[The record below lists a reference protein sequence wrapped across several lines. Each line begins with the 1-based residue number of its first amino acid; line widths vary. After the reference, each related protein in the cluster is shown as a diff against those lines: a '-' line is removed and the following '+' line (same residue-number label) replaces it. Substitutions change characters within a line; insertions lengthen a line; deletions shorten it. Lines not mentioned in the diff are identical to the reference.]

1 MTQIRNA
8 PADRSGDDFEWVNT
22 WADASGLKAAREF
35 AAAPVRAATLPPKP
49 TVAAAAASAPA
60 APDTRFPIAPDQL
73 ERDIAEIEKARD
85 AINAAEGKGAFVL
98 PTRHGQPAARQ
109 PLLRRQDAVPVLI
122 GAVLAM
128 FMLVA
133 YGALASLVALGR

>member
-8 PADRSGDDFEWVNT
+8 PADASGNDFEWVNS

-35 AAAPVRAATLPPKP
+35 AAAPVRAVTPPAKP
-49 TVAAAAASAPA
+49 VAAQAPA
-60 APDTRFPIAPDQL
+60 PQETTGAGFPIAPDQL
-73 ERDIAEIEKARD
+73 ERDIREIEKARD
-85 AINAAEGKGAFVL
+85 SINAAEGKGAFVL
-98 PTRHGQPAARQ
+98 PTRRAKPSAKRA
-109 PLLRRQDAVPVLI
+109 LLRRQDAVPVLI